1 MLKTT
6 STSEANILV
15 GSSTDQQS
23 VCLFHCGHSFHKPC
37 LDIFQAKNDHS
48 RRCPL
53 CTSGDLTTKQSTT
66 ASNKSFLNKNP
77 NTTVKNS
84 RQNKNN
90 IIKNSNEMSN
100 GDPVEMIR
108 QMNLEDSQIEIN
120 SKLSPISSVKQTKN
134 NSENMAFNG
143 SFNLQLSDAQIAAL
157 KSIRSRNQSSV
168 KFMMSGS
175 LNNSN
180 MSYDDPSNGS
190 MVQKRSQLQLAPA
203 NIVKYVWAFF

>member
-1 MLKTT
+1 
-6 STSEANILV
+6 
-15 GSSTDQQS
+15 
-23 VCLFHCGHSFHKPC
+23 
-37 LDIFQAKNDHS
+37 
-48 RRCPL
+48 
-53 CTSGDLTTKQSTT
+53 
-66 ASNKSFLNKNP
+66 
-77 NTTVKNS
+77 
-84 RQNKNN
+84 
-90 IIKNSNEMSN
+90 MSN

-203 NIVKYVWAFF
+203 NIVKYV